1 MTHMTEREELAV
13 IERIATESKLTC
25 LGDVLRNQWFA
36 SLYLSTPTQIRD
48 LEKPVEPAN
57 VRGEC
62 YNFRFI
68 SLQLNHPTQTGLELF
83 LVGERGPKR
92 TVTVTSPIVAI
103 DTANGLVLTRNSVY
117 RIRMDQPG
125 EGEPPAKHL
134 ILICRTLHDWGLG
147 VQFGIPW
154 V

>member
-1 MTHMTEREELAV
+1 MQAMIELV
-13 IERIATESKLTC
+13 VTKSKLTC
-25 LGDVLRNQWFA
+25 LGDVLGKGQWYA
-36 SLYLSTPTQIRD
+36 SLYLSTPTQVKD
-48 LEKPVEPAN
+48 LEGPVTPLN
-57 VRGEC
+57 VKGEC
-62 YNFRFI
+62 SNWRI
-68 SLQLNHPTQTGLELF
+68 VSLQLNHPSQTGLELF

-103 DTANGLVLTRNSVY
+103 DTANELVRTRNSVY

-125 EGEPPAKHL
+125 EGEPPVKHL